1 MLLIII
7 NYTVRGGIIVLGVLL
22 IAGVIDFG
30 DSDRTLMRAF
40 GVICVLFGIYRI
52 SIYRMQQKKYS
63 FLEEEEDE

>member
-22 IAGVIDFG
+22 IAGVLDFG
-30 DSDRTLMRAF
+30 DSDRALMRAF

-52 SIYRMQQKKYS
+52 SIYRMQQKRYS
-63 FLEEEEDE
+63 FLEDEEDE